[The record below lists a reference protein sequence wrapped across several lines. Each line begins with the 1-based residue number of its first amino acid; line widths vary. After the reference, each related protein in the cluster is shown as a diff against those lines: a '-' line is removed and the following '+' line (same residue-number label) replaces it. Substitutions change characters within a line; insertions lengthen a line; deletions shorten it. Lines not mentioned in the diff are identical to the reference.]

1 MLIRACFL
9 FMAIALGTAGFAQS
23 KTELQKKRDELNRRL
38 ELTKKLI
45 TENQNS
51 KAGVNQQMLILKQQI
66 SYREQLLSNM
76 QREVKNID
84 EEILLREGDIQI
96 LEERIAAMKQEYA
109 LMIQQAYK
117 NQKSHDALMYIFSA
131 DDFNQAYKRF
141 KIIQNYSEV
150 RKEQAEEIEETQIE
164 LQNTIAALEAD
175 KIEKTS
181 LAQQQALEKEQLA
194 KDKEKQQK
202 SLSQLQQ
209 QEGELKAQQQEQERE
224 RQRLNKKIEEMIA
237 LELAGERKAND
248 GKYALSPEG
257 VIISQNFEKNKGQ
270 LPWPVARGVI
280 TRRFGQQAHP
290 TLAGITIDS
299 KGIDIAT
306 EADAAVMAIFGGTV
320 TSVFN
325 IPGAGQNVIITHGAY
340 KTVYTGLKNVSL
352 KKGDTVNARQ
362 AIGKVLSENG
372 KSVAHLEIWKITAT
386 GGTPQNPMS
395 WIVK

>member
-1 MLIRACFL
+1 MIRSIFFAVFLILAQVC
-9 FMAIALGTAGFAQS
+9 IAQS
-23 KTELQKKRDELNRRL
+23 KSDLQKKRDDLNRRL

-45 TENQNS
+45 AENQNS
-51 KAGVNQQMLILKQQI
+51 KASVNQQMLILRQQI

-84 EEILLREGDIQI
+84 EEITQREGEIEL
-96 LEERIAAMKQEYA
+96 LEDRIAAMKREYA

-150 RKEQAEEIEETQIE
+150 RKEQAEEIEATQVELRETIS
-164 LQNTIAALEAD
+164 ALEND
-175 KIEKTS
+175 KLEKTS
-181 LAQQQALEKEQLA
+181 LAEEQAKEREKLA
-194 KDKEKQQK
+194 KDKESQQK

-209 QEGELKAQQQEQERE
+209 QEGELKSQQEQQERE

-237 LELAGERKAND
+237 AELADEKNANN
-248 GKYALSPEG
+248 GTYALSPEG
-257 VIISQNFEKNKGQ
+257 VIVSQNFEKNKGQ
-270 LPWPVARGVI
+270 LPWPVERGVI
-280 TRRFGQQAHP
+280 TRRFGKQPHP
-290 TLAGITIDS
+290 TLGGITIDS
-299 KGIDIAT
+299 KGVDFAT
-306 EADAAVMAIFGGTV
+306 EANANVMAIFGGTV

-352 KKGDTVNARQ
+352 SKGDTVNARQ
-362 AIGKVLSENG
+362 TIGKVLSDNG
-372 KSVAHLEIWKITAT
+372 KSLAHLEIWKISST
-386 GGTPQNPMS
+386 GGTPQNPLS

>member
-1 MLIRACFL
+1 MIRSLFFAVFLILAQVC
-9 FMAIALGTAGFAQS
+9 IAQS
-23 KTELQKKRDELNRRL
+23 KSDLQKKRDDLNRRL

-45 TENQNS
+45 AENQNS
-51 KAGVNQQMLILKQQI
+51 KASVNQQMLILRQQI

-84 EEILLREGDIQI
+84 EEITQREGEIEL
-96 LEERIAAMKQEYA
+96 LEDRIAAMKREYA

-150 RKEQAEEIEETQIE
+150 RKEQAEEIEATQVELRETIE
-164 LQNTIAALEAD
+164 ALEND
-175 KIEKTS
+175 KLEKTS
-181 LAQQQALEKEQLA
+181 LAEEQAKEREKLA
-194 KDKEKQQK
+194 KDKENQQK

-209 QEGELKAQQQEQERE
+209 QEGELKSQQEQQERE

-237 LELAGERKAND
+237 AELADEKNANN
-248 GKYALSPEG
+248 GTYALSPEG
-257 VIISQNFEKNKGQ
+257 VIVSQNFEKNKGQ
-270 LPWPVARGVI
+270 LPWPVERGVI
-280 TRRFGQQAHP
+280 TRRFGKQPHP
-290 TLAGITIDS
+290 TLGGITIDS
-299 KGIDIAT
+299 KGVDFAT
-306 EADAAVMAIFGGTV
+306 EADAKVMAIFGGTV

-352 KKGDTVNARQ
+352 SKGDTVNARQ
-362 AIGKVLSENG
+362 TIGKVLSDNG
-372 KSVAHLEIWKITAT
+372 KSIAHLEIWKISST
-386 GGTPQNPMS
+386 GGTPQNPLS

>member
-1 MLIRACFL
+1 MIRSIFFAVFLILAQVC
-9 FMAIALGTAGFAQS
+9 IAQS
-23 KTELQKKRDELNRRL
+23 KSDLQKKRDDLNRRL

-45 TENQNS
+45 AENQNS
-51 KAGVNQQMLILKQQI
+51 KASVNQQMLILRQQI

-84 EEILLREGDIQI
+84 EEITQREGEIEL
-96 LEERIAAMKQEYA
+96 LEDRIAAMKREYA

-150 RKEQAEEIEETQIE
+150 RKEQAEEIEATQVELRETIS
-164 LQNTIAALEAD
+164 ALEND
-175 KIEKTS
+175 KLEKTS
-181 LAQQQALEKEQLA
+181 LAEEQAKEREKLA
-194 KDKEKQQK
+194 KDKESQQK

-209 QEGELKAQQQEQERE
+209 QEGELKSQQEQQERE

-237 LELAGERKAND
+237 AELDDEKNANN
-248 GKYALSPEG
+248 GTYALSPEG
-257 VIISQNFEKNKGQ
+257 VIVSQNFEKNKGQ
-270 LPWPVARGVI
+270 LPWPVERGVI
-280 TRRFGQQAHP
+280 TRRFGKQPHP
-290 TLAGITIDS
+290 TLGGITIDS
-299 KGIDIAT
+299 KGVDFAT
-306 EADAAVMAIFGGTV
+306 EANANVMAIFGGTV

-352 KKGDTVNARQ
+352 SKGDTVNARQ
-362 AIGKVLSENG
+362 TIGKVLSDNG
-372 KSVAHLEIWKITAT
+372 KSLAHLEIWKISST
-386 GGTPQNPMS
+386 GGTPQNPLS

>member
-1 MLIRACFL
+1 MIRSLFFAVFLILAQVC
-9 FMAIALGTAGFAQS
+9 IAQS
-23 KTELQKKRDELNRRL
+23 KSDLQKKRDDLNRRL

-45 TENQNS
+45 AENQNS
-51 KAGVNQQMLILKQQI
+51 KASVNQQMLILRQQI

-84 EEILLREGDIQI
+84 EEITQKEGEIELLED
-96 LEERIAAMKQEYA
+96 RIAAMKREYA

-150 RKEQAEEIEETQIE
+150 RKEQAEEIEATQVE
-164 LQNTIAALEAD
+164 LRETIAALEND
-175 KIEKTS
+175 KREKTS
-181 LAQQQALEKEQLA
+181 LAEEQAKEREKLA
-194 KDKEKQQK
+194 KDKESQQK

-209 QEGELKAQQQEQERE
+209 QEGELKSQQEQQERE

-237 LELAGERKAND
+237 AELADEKNANN
-248 GKYALSPEG
+248 GTYALSPEG
-257 VIISQNFEKNKGQ
+257 VIVSQNFEKNKGQ
-270 LPWPVARGVI
+270 LPWPVERGVI
-280 TRRFGQQAHP
+280 TRRFGKQPHP
-290 TLAGITIDS
+290 TLGGITIDS
-299 KGIDIAT
+299 KGVDFAT
-306 EADAAVMAIFGGTV
+306 EVDAKVMAIFGGTV

-352 KKGDTVNARQ
+352 SKGDTVNARQ
-362 AIGKVLSENG
+362 TIGKVLSDNG
-372 KSVAHLEIWKITAT
+372 KSIAHLEIWKISST
-386 GGTPQNPMS
+386 GGTPQNPLS